1 MLAGHGRHARPGS
14 YVPAAHNAH
23 GPPGGPQKLVLHTQA
38 VMFAENGSE
47 QCCIIVLVYLVL
59 HEQTILA
66 LVEYDPSGHCIQGK
80 LPLTPLYVPA
90 GHAKQSNPV
99 YPT

>member
-59 HEQTILA
+59 HYALA
-66 LVEYDPSGHCIQGK
+66 LVK
-80 LPLTPLYVPA
+80 LPQLPVQVP
-90 GHAKQSNPV
+90 PV
-99 YPT
+99 IPRIADQVSQL

>member
-1 MLAGHGRHARPGS
+1 MWLMLAGHGRHARPGS

-47 QCCIIVLVYLVL
+47 VEFPGQSTHVAL
-59 HEQTILA
+59 QT
-66 LVEYDPSGHCIQGK
+66 
-80 LPLTPLYVPA
+80 A
-90 GHAKQSNPV
+90 GL
-99 YPT
+99 